1 MQWYDQLL
9 SPLIWGVSWVI
20 VQFHKLF
27 GLIFLPNSGWAWG
40 LSIVFLTLVIRA
52 ALIPLFVKQI
62 KSMRAMQVVQ
72 PEMKKL
78 QEKYKKELERA
89 KLDPV
94 RKREVQARQQ
104 REMMALYKEHG
115 TNPFA
120 SCLPL
125 LVQMPF
131 FTALYRL
138 LYNVANGTHLFFMSA
153 VLVVSARQA
162 HIFGAPISAHFN
174 TPAAQLAGSS
184 AGTVKAVIIGMT
196 IVYVVTQFIT
206 QRQMILKNSAP
217 DNPMVQQQKAMLY
230 IMPVMMAFFCFIAP
244 VGVLIYLLTTNFW
257 TMGQQFYV
265 LHNSPLPGS
274 KAHEEHVAR
283 QAAKAAK
290 RAAKRGEPSDAVP
303 PVTDAEPKDA
313 AVKSNGAKSAA
324 TKAAGAKTASPKSA
338 GAKTAAAKA
347 AANGSAAKVGS
358 SANGTGAKKGT
369 GVNGAGANGTGANST
384 APDEDARPRTQR
396 NQPVRTSRSA
406 RKK

>member
-1 MQWYDQLL
+1 MQWYDKLL
-9 SPLIWGVSWVI
+9 GPLIWGVSWII
-20 VQFHKLF
+20 VQFHRLF
-27 GLIFLPNSGWAWG
+27 STIFLPNSGWSWG

-78 QEKYKKELERA
+78 QDKYKKELERA
-89 KLDPV
+89 RLDPV
-94 RKREVQARQQ
+94 KKREIQQRQQ
-104 REMMALYKEHG
+104 RETMALYKEHG

-138 LYNVANGTHLFFMSA
+138 LYNVASGTSLFFMSKE
-153 VLVVSARQA
+153 LVQSAKQA

-174 TPAAQLAGSS
+174 TPAAQLAGASVNS
-184 AGTVKAVIIGMT
+184 VKIVILVMT
-196 IVYVVTQFIT
+196 AVYVVTQFIT

-274 KAHEEHVAR
+274 KAHEAHLAR

-290 RAAKRGEPSDAVP
+290 RAEKRGEPVDAV
-303 PVTDAEPKDA
+303 VVA
-313 AVKSNGAKSAA
+313 SGAKDGAG
-324 TKAAGAKTASPKSA
+324 KAVGKTTAGKNAGAKPS
-338 GAKTAAAKA
+338 
-347 AANGSAAKVGS
+347 ANGSAAKV
-358 SANGTGAKKGT
+358 A
-369 GVNGAGANGTGANST
+369 AGAQAGNAQV
-384 APDEDARPRTQR
+384 EDARPKQQR
-396 NQPVRTSRSA
+396 NQPVRTTRSG

>member
-1 MQWYDQLL
+1 MQWYDKLL

-27 GLIFLPNSGWAWG
+27 DLIFIPSSGWAWG

-78 QEKYKKELERA
+78 QDKYKKELERA
-89 KLDPV
+89 RLDPV
-94 RKREVQARQQ
+94 KKREVQSRQQ

-138 LYNVANGTHLFFMSA
+138 LYNVANGASIFF
-153 VLVVSARQA
+153 VTGGLVDSARHA
-162 HIFGAPISAHFN
+162 RIFGAPISAHFN
-174 TPAAQLAGSS
+174 TPATQLIGSS
-184 AGTVKAVIIGMT
+184 PGTVKTVIIAMT
-196 IVYVVTQFIT
+196 VVYVATQFIT

-265 LHNSPLPGS
+265 LRNSPLPGS
-274 KAHEEHVAR
+274 KAHEEHLAR
-283 QAAKAAK
+283 KAAKAAK
-290 RAAKRGEPSDAVP
+290 RAEKNGEPVDEPAAVP
-303 PVTDAEPKDA
+303 GPAGKD
-313 AVKSNGAKSAA
+313 GATKATAA
-324 TKAAGAKTASPKSA
+324 TKVGAKSA
-338 GAKTAAAKA
+338 GAKASS
-347 AANGSAAKVGS
+347 NGSAAKVASGAQ
-358 SANGTGAKKGT
+358 ANGT
-369 GVNGAGANGTGANST
+369 SQI
-384 APDEDARPRTQR
+384 EDARPRQR
-396 NQPVRTSRSA
+396 NQPVRTTRSG

>member
-1 MQWYDQLL
+1 VQWYDKIL
-9 SPLIWGVSWVI
+9 SPLIWGVSWII

-27 GLIFLPNSGWAWG
+27 SQIFLPDSGWAWG

-72 PEMKKL
+72 PEVKKL
-78 QEKYKKELERA
+78 QDKYKKELERA

-94 RKREVQARQQ
+94 RKREVQGRQQ
-104 REMMALYKEHG
+104 REIMALYKEHG

-125 LVQMPF
+125 IVQMPF

-138 LYNVANGTHLFFMSA
+138 LYNVANLHPIFFMTTA
-153 VLVVSARQA
+153 LVVSAQKA

-174 TPAAQLAGSS
+174 ATASQLAGSS
-184 AGTVKAVIIGMT
+184 PATVKTVIIIMT
-196 IVYVVTQFIT
+196 VIYVVTQFIT

-217 DNPMVQQQKAMLY
+217 DNPMVQQQKMMMY
-230 IMPVMMAFFCFIAP
+230 IMPVFMAFFCFIAP

-274 KAHEEHVAR
+274 PAHEAHLKRLE
-283 QAAKAAK
+283 AKAAK
-290 RAAKRGEPSDAVP
+290 QAAKSGEPVDAV
-303 PVTDAEPKDA
+303 VAQAGTGSKGA
-313 AVKSNGAKSAA
+313 GAKS
-324 TKAAGAKTASPKSA
+324 
-338 GAKTAAAKA
+338 
-347 AANGSAAKVGS
+347 
-358 SANGTGAKKGT
+358 
-369 GVNGAGANGTGANST
+369 VNGAGAKAAGGAKPAGTKQI
-384 APDEDARPRTQR
+384 EDARPKAQR
-396 NQPVRTSRSA
+396 NQPVRNSRSA